1 MEARKTGD
9 KAKLEKI
16 WPSSSVLSI
25 KSPVHETVHT
35 TCIPF
40 FFNFCHITYKLY
52 LGKACRFMRNTDILI
67 IEHLSIIIVVSQK

>member
-40 FFNFCHITYKLY
+40 FLLTLHISFVWEKHADL
-52 LGKACRFMRNTDILI
+52 
-67 IEHLSIIIVVSQK
+67 

>member
-40 FFNFCHITYKLY
+40 FLNFYNITYKLC
-52 LGKACRFMRNTDILI
+52 LGKACRFMRNTDMLI
-67 IEHLSIIIVVSQK
+67 IEHLSIIVVVSQE

>member
-40 FFNFCHITYKLY
+40 FFKISVTLHISYVWEKHADL
-52 LGKACRFMRNTDILI
+52 
-67 IEHLSIIIVVSQK
+67 

>member
-9 KAKLEKI
+9 KAKLEKMG
-16 WPSSSVLSI
+16 PSSSVLSI

-40 FFNFCHITYKLY
+40 LFRFVTLHINFVWEKY
-52 LGKACRFMRNTDILI
+52 
-67 IEHLSIIIVVSQK
+67 VVL